1 MCSVNEQFKLC
12 SCGELTEED
21 LKDTF
26 ETSYWILYSL
36 DPSKTT
42 VVLGLIHSLDV
53 FDPLQDKENKRII
66 LKRLNQPNAFDFNP
80 DLKEGD
86 LLKLNF
92 GQPKKDFRELS
103 YTCIF
108 KAGKWIFKEVD
119 VFGIENEFTAK
130 SLGKIETQH

>member
-12 SCGELTEED
+12 SCGELSEED
-21 LKDTF
+21 LSDSL

-42 VVLGLIHSLDV
+42 IILGLIHSREV
-53 FDPLQDKENKRII
+53 FDPLQEKENKRII
-66 LKRLNQPNAFDFNP
+66 LNRLNQPNTFDFNP

-103 YTCIF
+103 YTYIF
-108 KAGKWIFKEVD
+108 KSGRWIFKEVD
-119 VFGIENEFTAK
+119 VFGIANEFTAK